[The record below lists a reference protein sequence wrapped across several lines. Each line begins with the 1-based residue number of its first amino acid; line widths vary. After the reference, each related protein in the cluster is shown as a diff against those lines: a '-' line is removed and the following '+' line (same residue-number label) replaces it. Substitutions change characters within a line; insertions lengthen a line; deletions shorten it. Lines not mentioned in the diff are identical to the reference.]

1 MPSEPQNRIFPAIPY
16 VDAGDSNCRR
26 ERCLLDIVCPARAD
40 GFPTVVWFHGGGL
53 NSGERYIPAELAGQ
67 GFAVAAAGY
76 RLAPKAKSPDY
87 IRDAA
92 AAVAWVFQHIEAY
105 GGSTDRIVVAGA
117 SAGAYL
123 ALMVGLDERWL
134 GAHGIDADRIRGL
147 GSLTGQVITHFA
159 IREERGIPG
168 HIPVVDELAP
178 MFHARADAPPILLV
192 TGDRELELFGRYEET
207 AYFARVLK
215 LAGHKDHELHELKG
229 RDHGGV
235 EAPAH
240 ALLVDFVNRVAT

>member
-1 MPSEPQNRIFPAIPY
+1 MTSEPIGHLVERDIPFTDG
-16 VDAGDSNCRR
+16 VDPLRA
-26 ERCLLDIVCPARAD
+26 ERCRLDLYRPEGG
-40 GFPTVVWFHGGGL
+40 GFATVVWFHGGGL

-147 GSLTGQVITHFA
+147 IRMLRTRSGNVPAVIR
-159 IREERGIPG
+159 REDDIPS
-168 HIPVVDELAP
+168 A
-178 MFHARADAPPILLV
+178 
-192 TGDRELELFGRYEET
+192 
-207 AYFARVLK
+207 
-215 LAGHKDHELHELKG
+215 
-229 RDHGGV
+229 
-235 EAPAH
+235 
-240 ALLVDFVNRVAT
+240 